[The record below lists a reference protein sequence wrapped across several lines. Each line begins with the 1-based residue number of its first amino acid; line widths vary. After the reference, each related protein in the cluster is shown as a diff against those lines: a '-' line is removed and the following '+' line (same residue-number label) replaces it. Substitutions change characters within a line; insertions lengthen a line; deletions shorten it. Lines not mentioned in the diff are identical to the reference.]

1 MHEDIETVLFST
13 EQILGGIVRVADEL
27 TRDYAGE
34 VFTVVGV
41 LKGSVVFVSDLV
53 RNIPAKLEMAFV
65 GASSYG
71 AGTTS
76 GNLKL
81 NFFPMEEEIRGR
93 RILLVDDILDT
104 GRTMAALQK
113 EMYARGAV
121 EVKTC
126 VFLDKPSR
134 RSVELE
140 ADYACFEVED
150 LFVVGYGL
158 DFAGRYRN
166 LPYVG
171 ALKPALYQTPEEQ
184 APAEERGGKESAPE
198 EASCS
203 TQA

>member
-1 MHEDIETVLFST
+1 MHDDIEEVLFST
-13 EQILGGIVRVADEL
+13 EQILSGIVRVAGEL
-27 TRDYAGE
+27 TRDYGGDDF
-34 VFTVVGV
+34 VVVGV
-41 LKGSVVFVSDLV
+41 LKGSVVFVADLV

-76 GNLKL
+76 GELLL
-81 NFFPMEEEIRGR
+81 NFFPMDEEIRGR

-104 GRTMAALQK
+104 GRTMSRLKK
-113 EMYARGAV
+113 EMYERGAAD
-121 EVKTC
+121 VKTC

-134 RSVELE
+134 RAVDME

-158 DFAGRYRN
+158 DYAGRYRN

-171 ALKPALYQTPEEQ
+171 ALKPELYADLTT
-184 APAEERGGKESAPE
+184 
-198 EASCS
+198 ASVEDHVGETAS
-203 TQA
+203 SGS